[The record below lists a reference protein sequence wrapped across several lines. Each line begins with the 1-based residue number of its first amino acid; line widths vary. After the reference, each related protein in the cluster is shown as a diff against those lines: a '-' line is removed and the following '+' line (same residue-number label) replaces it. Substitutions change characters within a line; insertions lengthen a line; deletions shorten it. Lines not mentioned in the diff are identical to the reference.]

1 MTFRDFI
8 KDYGELKLAQKLN
21 VSLDTVKSWRYGN
34 RIPRPN
40 QVKKIIL
47 LTNYSLSWED
57 VYGPLHEQ

>member
-34 RIPRPN
+34 RIPRPK

>member
-34 RIPRPN
+34 RIPRPKP
-40 QVKKIIL
+40 VSYTH
-47 LTNYSLSWED
+47 LTLPTTTI
-57 VYGPLHEQ
+57 V

>member
-21 VSLDTVKSWRYGN
+21 VSLDTVKFWRYENG
-34 RIPRPN
+34 IPRPK

-47 LTNYSLSWED
+47 LTNYRLSWED
-57 VYGPLHEQ
+57 LWTFI